1 MRGIGGRKRKGE
13 NNIFSKSKK
22 RKKERKNVAILSK
35 QIIREKTF
43 QHIFLKLST
52 KQSKA
57 KEIQQIFD
65 PSA

>member
-22 RKKERKNVAILSK
+22 TKKERNVAIVSK
-35 QIIREKTF
+35 QIIEEKTF

-57 KEIQQIFD
+57 KGIQQIFD